1 MPWIPP
7 KLTKQQLEQR
17 RFAAIEYFNDSTNP
31 KTQIQIARELGVT
44 PAAVSQWRKIF
55 NQNGDQSLK
64 AKPHPGPGR
73 SISPEDIQ
81 ELKELLLKNPQEF
94 GFTRIGWTTAM
105 IAELIENEFCVSYH
119 PDHVG
124 KLLHSIGFSKQK
136 PKTRGKKRDES
147 KIATWLNE
155 TLPALKKNGLD
166 TR

>member
-1 MPWIPP
+1 MPWTPA

-17 RFAAIEYFNDSTNP
+17 RFAAIESFKNSTNP

-44 PAAVSQWRKIF
+44 PAAISQWRKAF
-55 NQNGDQSLK
+55 NQNGDDSLK

-105 IAELIENEFCVSYH
+105 IAELIENEFGVSYH

-147 KIATWLNE
+147 KITTWLNE
-155 TLPALKKNGLD
+155 TFPALKKNGLD
-166 TR
+166 TQ

>member
-1 MPWIPP
+1 MPWTPA

-17 RFAAIEYFNDSTNP
+17 RFAAIESFKDSTNP

-44 PAAVSQWRKIF
+44 PAAISQWRKAF
-55 NQNGDQSLK
+55 NQNGDDSLK

-105 IAELIENEFCVSYH
+105 IAELIENEFGVSYH

-147 KIATWLNE
+147 KITTWLNE
-155 TLPALKKNGLD
+155 TFPALKKNGLD
-166 TR
+166 TQ

>member
-1 MPWIPP
+1 MPWTPT

-17 RFAAIEYFNDSTNP
+17 RYVAIEYFKDTTKP

-44 PAAVSQWRKIF
+44 PAAISQWRKAF
-55 NQNGDQSLK
+55 NQNGDDSLK

-73 SISPEDIQ
+73 SISTQDIK
-81 ELKELLLKNPQEF
+81 ELKDLLLKNPQEF

-105 IAELIENEFCVSYH
+105 IAELIENEFGVSYH

>member
-1 MPWIPP
+1 VVEWLFSNRIPWQ
-7 KLTKQQLEQR
+7 KSSAY
-17 RFAAIEYFNDSTNP
+17 AAIEYFKDTTNP
-31 KTQIQIARELGVT
+31 KTQIQIARDLGVT
-44 PAAVSQWRKIF
+44 PAAVSQWRKTF

-73 SISPEDIQ
+73 SISPEDIKA
-81 ELKELLLKNPQEF
+81 LKELLLKNPQEF
-94 GFTRIGWTTAM
+94 GFKRIGWTTAM
-105 IAELIENEFCVSYH
+105 IAELIENEFGVSYH

-155 TLPALKKNGLD
+155 TLPAL
-166 TR
+166 

>member
-1 MPWIPP
+1 MPWIPA

-17 RFAAIEYFNDSTNP
+17 RLAATEYFKDTTNP

-44 PAAVSQWRKIF
+44 PAAISQWRKAF

-73 SISPEDIQ
+73 SISPQDIK
-81 ELKELLLKNPQEF
+81 ELKQLLLKNPQEF

-105 IAELIENEFCVSYH
+105 IAEMIENEFGVSYH

-124 KLLHSIGFSKQK
+124 KLLRAIGFSVQK

-147 KIATWLNE
+147 KIATWLTE